1 MIDHVITGRYR
12 VEGQLGSGGMGIVYQ
27 AHDLKLR
34 RSVALKVIAPHLVED
49 EEARARFLREAQ
61 ALAGLS
67 HPNIVTVFDL
77 SEEADTGLVFIVM
90 ELLNGQPLRA
100 HITNPA
106 RPAFYDMAIQVCRA
120 LEHAH
125 GHGVLHRDIKP
136 ENIFVC
142 NDGTVKLMDFGLARL
157 VDGATVNSST
167 MVTGTIAYM
176 SPEQLRGGALDAR
189 ADLYGLGV
197 LFYEYLSGFTPFMSD
212 SPGTMLLKHLTEP
225 APSLKLRVPEVS
237 AELDALVLYLLA
249 KEPEGRYPSAMVLRD
264 SLERI
269 RARASTAAVPIAAPT
284 SAGPAM
290 PATLIPLCGPT
301 LAGSVM
307 PARAPIAAPSRPRP
321 RHITPPSPSSM
332 GLTPELRTAA
342 VFCIVL
348 LGALLAFAIGETLHY
363 MSARPP
369 DPPKK
374 TAAGDKTAHAR
385 STAASRDRTRR
396 SRRNRRGSSSGSA
409 LERAAPQE
417 QDTAS
422 SPPDTTGDGAEPS
435 DKRTDESPSDGKPK
449 PSDSDPGGA

>member
-1 MIDHVITGRYR
+1 MIDHVILGRYK
-12 VEGQLGSGGMGIVYQ
+12 VNSQLGSGGMGIVYH

-34 RSVALKVIAPHLVED
+34 RDVALKVIAPHLVED

-77 SEEADTGLVFIVM
+77 SEDTETGMVFIVM
-90 ELLNGQPLRA
+90 ELLNGLPLRK

-125 GHGVLHRDIKP
+125 GNGVLHRDIKP

-142 NDGTVKLMDFGLARL
+142 NDGTIKLMDFGLARL

-167 MVTGTIAYM
+167 VVTGTIAYM
-176 SPEQLRGGALDAR
+176 SPEQLRGGALDPR

-197 LFYEYLSGFTPFMSD
+197 LFYEYLCGFTPFNSD

-225 APSLKLRVPEVS
+225 APSLSTRVPSVS
-237 AELDALVLYLLA
+237 AELDALILLLLA

-269 RARASTAAVPIAAPT
+269 RARAATTAPVIAVPT

-290 PATLIPLCGPT
+290 PATLIPLCGPSVS
-301 LAGSVM
+301 GSPM
-307 PARAPIAAPSRPRP
+307 PIRTPIAPASRPRM
-321 RHITPPSPSSM
+321 RHSAPPLFSNRSGISPEVRS
-332 GLTPELRTAA
+332 AA
-342 VFCIVL
+342 LFCVVL
-348 LGALLAFAIGETLHY
+348 LGALLAYAIGETLHY
-363 MSARPP
+363 MSARTP
-369 DPPKK
+369 DPPKR
-374 TAAGDKTAHAR
+374 A
-385 STAASRDRTRR
+385 TAASKTAKTRASR
-396 SRRNRRGSSSGSA
+396 SAAEHSRRVRKQ
-409 LERAAPQE
+409 ERASHSQLAVEPVSPRNKDVATPAE
-417 QDTAS
+417 DSPSADTA
-422 SPPDTTGDGAEPS
+422 PS
-435 DKRTDESPSDGKPK
+435 DDGSTDGKSKAP
-449 PSDSDPGGA
+449 DQDAGGA